1 MVSPESLR
9 HNILSL
15 DVLKLHLAVTGG
27 EGKNQVCFSVF

>member
-15 DVLKLHLAVTGG
+15 EVLKLQLAVTGG